1 MCQLHYGD
9 RHDADAHQAAVR
21 FQSRTMDRRVRS
33 SSSTIRP
40 STYGHPRLDPGGDLR
55 DMRKPSVRTSIPVPG
70 QRAALPRLAPCGT
83 TTSVGAGT
91 AKIAKAL
98 RASAKTGEL
107 WRGAVSDLAEADHVP
122 LPEPCIDTSCRL
134 LRRIPARRFTTSS
147 RTIEVPFPR
156 AIAPGP
162 MRMPGLVRRAGEGSA
177 LPLRCCPIAAWSRPH
192 CRRPAA
198 ARPGWT
204 PLRSRAGVAGQDAL
218 QRGWFGGRPC
228 RGRDTATAAADPAGA
243 GRGGSRHPG
252 GRGAGH
258 ARGQAPGPG
267 RPARSWP
274 RGSRHRRLDVNRFVR
289 TRRRYIEDTAPD
301 PRSHQPVISN
311 ERARYA

>member
-1 MCQLHYGD
+1 MCQLYYGD

-134 LRRIPARRFTTSS
+134 FRRIPARRFTTSS

-218 QRGWFGGRPC
+218 QRGVVRRQALPGAGYSDGSSGSSRSWSGRIAPSRWPGCRPC
-228 RGRDTATAAADPAGA
+228 TRASAG
-243 GRGGSRHPG
+243 PG
-252 GRGAGH
+252 PSGAEL
-258 ARGQAPGPG
+258 APGKP
-267 RPARSWP
+267 PSSA
-274 RGSRHRRLDVNRFVR
+274 
-289 TRRRYIEDTAPD
+289 
-301 PRSHQPVISN
+301 
-311 ERARYA
+311 